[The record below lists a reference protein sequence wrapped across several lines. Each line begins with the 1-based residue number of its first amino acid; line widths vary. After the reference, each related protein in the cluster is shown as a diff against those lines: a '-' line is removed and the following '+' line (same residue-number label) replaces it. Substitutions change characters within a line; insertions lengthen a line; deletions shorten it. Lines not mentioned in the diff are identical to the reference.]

1 MITREE
7 VLHKALMVR
16 VNAIKHYLDWHK
28 DRLNREDYQL
38 ECEEL
43 ELAKALLRGLENGS
57 FKLVEVEE
65 YVD

>member
-1 MITREE
+1 MITYEE

-28 DRLNREDYQL
+28 DRLSREDYQL

-43 ELAKALLRGLENGS
+43 EVTNALLKGLENGS
-57 FKLVEVEE
+57 FKLVEVEK
-65 YVD
+65 